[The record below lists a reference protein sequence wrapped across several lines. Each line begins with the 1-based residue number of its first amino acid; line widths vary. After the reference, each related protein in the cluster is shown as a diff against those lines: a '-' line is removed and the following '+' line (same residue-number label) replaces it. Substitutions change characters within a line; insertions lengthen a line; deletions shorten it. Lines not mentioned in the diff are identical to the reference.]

1 MRDIKKKIKNMSK
14 ALEMCGT
21 PFGMSTYTYWEFQKE
36 WREEDTGRIF
46 EDIMAKNFPILFLK
60 LVEKY

>member
-1 MRDIKKKIKNMSK
+1 MSK

-21 PFGMSTYTYWEFQKE
+21 PFRMSTYTYWEFQKE